1 MFQVA
6 GGSEIPVPHLPEGST
21 LEVEEEEG
29 GKVVWK
35 VVKDG
40 QLVRIFV
47 SFLSMPSF
55 KVRILY
61 FLSMFSLKVR
71 KYDEEEIR
79 FTVSAKFHLFRLE
92 HE

>member
-29 GKVVWK
+29 GKVAWK

-47 SFLSMPSF
+47 SCLLMFFLLLVHVF
-55 KVRILY
+55 
-61 FLSMFSLKVR
+61 FQG
-71 KYDEEEIR
+71 EE
-79 FTVSAKFHLFRLE
+79 V
-92 HE
+92 

>member
-1 MFQVA
+1 MAAHCSGIFSPLRVRNVT
-6 GGSEIPVPHLPEGST
+6 SVCYP
-21 LEVEEEEG
+21 
-29 GKVVWK
+29 
-35 VVKDG
+35 VKDG

-55 KVRILY
+55 KVRIFY

>member
-35 VVKDG
+35 VVNDG

-47 SFLSMPSF
+47 SCLLMFFFISCPCFLL
-55 KVRILY
+55 R
-61 FLSMFSLKVR
+61 
-71 KYDEEEIR
+71 
-79 FTVSAKFHLFRLE
+79 
-92 HE
+92 

>member
-6 GGSEIPVPHLPEGST
+6 GGSEIPVPHLPQGST
-21 LEVEEEEG
+21 LEVEVEEC

-35 VVKDG
+35 VFKDG

-47 SFLSMPSF
+47 SCLSMLSF

-61 FLSMFSLKVR
+61 FLSFQG
-71 KYDEEEIR
+71 EEI
-79 FTVSAKFHLFRLE
+79 
-92 HE
+92 

>member
-6 GGSEIPVPHLPEGST
+6 GGSEIPVPHLPEGSS
-21 LEVEEEEG
+21 LEVEEEG

-47 SFLSMPSF
+47 SCLLMFFFTSCPCFL
-55 KVRILY
+55 
-61 FLSMFSLKVR
+61 
-71 KYDEEEIR
+71 
-79 FTVSAKFHLFRLE
+79 
-92 HE
+92 